1 MRKTHAGWGETRWFS
16 NGTGTSVDYGARK
29 PNTGQKNGFAS
40 KLLSANMIQICAP
53 SFYKFAS
60 YLRWANL
67 KQIHFFVQWNK
78 FAYASHLSENGD
90 TTRISDFKTTLILS
104 LGCLWA
110 SVITCRIFR
119 PDLAAIPTQWPMWR
133 PFCVISQ
140 NLAASY
146 LLIDILNSASRILQC
161 WSYYVKINSAR
172 HQHDTERT

>member
-1 MRKTHAGWGETRWFS
+1 MPTVDKKLPSTIGTLRFPKQWNGGHVDAPRKSYGSFFKFFS
-16 NGTGTSVDYGARK
+16 NV
-29 PNTGQKNGFAS
+29 
-40 KLLSANMIQICAP
+40 SAF
-53 SFYKFAS
+53 FYS
-60 YLRWANL
+60 
-67 KQIHFFVQWNK
+67 NK

-104 LGCLWA
+104 LGRPWA

-119 PDLAAIPTQWPMWR
+119 PHLAAIPTQWPMWR
-133 PFCVISQ
+133 PFCVISP